1 MLKATTSNHKV
12 EPVTRPDLARLKMT
26 PVEFRPAT
34 KLGIDISKLYFDV
47 ALIKL
52 PVKGHEPTSEHAQF
66 DNTPDGFKQL
76 TAWLKARR
84 VKQVHA
90 GMEATGRYGDALAL
104 WLHTHGHV
112 VSVINPAYIHDYAG
126 SRGRRNKTDA
136 LDADLIARYC
146 VKESPAVWSPPTP
159 DLQDLQALLKCL
171 ADLKAMRQQESNRLK
186 SIIPCAQAVAV
197 VQRHMDFLDQQIK
210 SLEADTKAFTK
221 SVPAFWSQF
230 KLLITIPGIGPLT
243 AMRLVAF
250 ELLRFDDAD
259 AAVAMAG
266 LNPSESRSGSSCQ
279 RKTRLS
285 KHGHAH
291 IRMALFMP
299 ALTALTHNP
308 CVRDLAARLE
318 ARSKHP
324 MVILCAAMR
333 KLLRLAFGVLKS
345 NRPFDPAYS
354 SRSPKIA

>member
-1 MLKATTSNHKV
+1 MTQVTQLPKA
-12 EPVTRPDLARLKMT
+12 R
-26 PVEFRPAT
+26 
-34 KLGIDISKLYFDV
+34 LGIDISKHYFDV
-47 ALIKL
+47 ALIKAADKL
-52 PVKGHEPTSEHAQF
+52 PEPTSEHAQF
-66 DNTPDGFKQL
+66 DNTPDGFNQL
-76 TAWLKARR
+76 KSWLKARR
-84 VKQVHA
+84 VKQVYA

-146 VKESPAVWSPPTP
+146 VKESPTIWSPPTP
-159 DLQDLQALLKCL
+159 EVQDLQALLKCL
-171 ADLKAMRQQESNRLK
+171 ADLKATRQQESNRLK

-197 VQRHMDFLDQQIK
+197 VQRHIDFLDQQIK
-210 SLEADTKAFTK
+210 ALQTDTQAFTQA
-221 SVPAFWSQF
+221 VPPFKAQF
-230 KLLITIPGIGPLT
+230 RLLLSIPGIGALT

-250 ELLRFDDAD
+250 DLLRFEDAD

-285 KHGHAH
+285 KHGHAD
-291 IRMALFMP
+291 IRRALFMP

-308 CVRDLAARLE
+308 FVHDLGARLE
-318 ARSKHP
+318 AKSKHAL
-324 MVILCAAMR
+324 VIICAAMR

-345 NRPFDPAYS
+345 GRPFDPAYS
-354 SRSPKIA
+354 PRPPKTP